1 MQQYRVKL
9 AMLDHNAIDQMVMIG
24 GKLKIL

>member
-9 AMLDHNAIDQMVMIG
+9 AMLDHNAIDQMVVKG